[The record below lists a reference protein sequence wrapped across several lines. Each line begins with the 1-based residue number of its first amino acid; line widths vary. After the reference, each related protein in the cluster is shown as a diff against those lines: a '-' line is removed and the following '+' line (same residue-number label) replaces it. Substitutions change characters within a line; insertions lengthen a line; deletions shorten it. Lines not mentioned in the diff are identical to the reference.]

1 MKKTIAFI
9 SQKGGVGKS
18 TITVLVAN
26 ILYFYFDLK
35 VAIIDADFPQHSIS
49 KGRDKELALIEYNK
63 KLKTLYKNITEDKP
77 PYPIY
82 RTELSS
88 CAEEIQKIREQY
100 DIVLIDP
107 PGALNQDGIVDT
119 INEVNDFFI
128 PILQDNYSLMSSIE
142 LYSILINKVKPTST
156 NFSSCHLFFNRV
168 PAKSKVATIKKELSG
183 KVPFMEEEISAY
195 TIYERAYRSTILP
208 IPKGKKESDKLFLFV
223 NAFIKR
229 LNLDVSIN

>member
-1 MKKTIAFI
+1 MSKTIAFI

-26 ILYFYFDLK
+26 LLYFYFGLK

-49 KGRDKELALIEYNK
+49 KGRVKELATIQQRQNLQALYNK
-63 KLKTLYKNITEDKP
+63 IIEDKP

-82 RTELSS
+82 KTELTS
-88 CAEEIQKIREQY
+88 CAEEIRKIRGQY

-168 PAKSKVATIKKELSG
+168 PAMSKVATIKKELSG
-183 KVPFMEEEISAY
+183 KVPFMDEEVSAY

-223 NAFIKR
+223 DSFIKR
-229 LNLDVSIN
+229 LNIPVAAS